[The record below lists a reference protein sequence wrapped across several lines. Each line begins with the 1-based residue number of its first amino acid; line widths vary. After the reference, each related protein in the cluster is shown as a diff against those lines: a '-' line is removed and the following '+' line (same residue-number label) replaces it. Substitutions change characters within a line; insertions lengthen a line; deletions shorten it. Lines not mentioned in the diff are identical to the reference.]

1 MSGATTPT
9 QAGFLAWVR
18 TRMGVPVDALPDD
31 SIFIT
36 YAFDVAMAVCNPALA
51 AVPPIYML
59 AVYNLGGDNLI
70 NFAPDI
76 PPSTYWEDLRG
87 KDGYNVYAF
96 QPGVVTSAGDQGT
109 STSLLNPEF
118 MKELTLA
125 NLQNLKTP
133 YGRQY
138 LAFAQSYGPLWGLS

>member
-1 MSGATTPT
+1 MSGAATPT
-9 QAGFLAWVR
+9 QAGFLEWVR

-31 SIFIT
+31 SVFIT
-36 YAFDVAMAVCNPALA
+36 YAYDVALAVVNPALA

-59 AVYNLGGDNLI
+59 AVYNLGGDNLV

-76 PPSTYWEDLRG
+76 PPSTYWETLRTQFG
-87 KDGYNVYAF
+87 TFDF
-96 QPGVVTSAGDQGT
+96 LPGVVTSAGDQGT
-109 STSLLNPEF
+109 SSGLLNPDF

-138 LAFAQSYGPLWGLS
+138 LAWAQSYGPLWGLS